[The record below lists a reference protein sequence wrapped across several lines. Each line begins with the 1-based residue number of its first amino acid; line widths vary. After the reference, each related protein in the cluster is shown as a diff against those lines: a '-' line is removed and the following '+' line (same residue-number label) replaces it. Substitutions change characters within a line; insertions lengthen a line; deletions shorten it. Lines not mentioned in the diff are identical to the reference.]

1 MNTAGLDSDNN
12 IALLLLGRINDLV
25 LINNTNGETSQ
36 IVLILRHKTRVLS
49 RLAADKCAACLNA
62 ALCNS

>member
-25 LINNTNGETSQ
+25 LINNTN
-36 IVLILRHKTRVLS
+36 
-49 RLAADKCAACLNA
+49 A
-62 ALCNS
+62 